1 MTYTHA
7 RNLGFFVF
15 LYKCFMSLQRWY
27 YQQEAPW
34 HAFVAGFLGGY
45 LAFGDESSPVNK
57 QVR

>member
-1 MTYTHA
+1 
-7 RNLGFFVF
+7 
-15 LYKCFMSLQRWY
+15 MSLQRWY